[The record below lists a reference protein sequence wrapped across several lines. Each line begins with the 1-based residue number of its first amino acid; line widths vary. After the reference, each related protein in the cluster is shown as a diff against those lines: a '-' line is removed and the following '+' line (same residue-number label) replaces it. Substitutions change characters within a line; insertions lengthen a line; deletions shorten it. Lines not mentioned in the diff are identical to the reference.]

1 MDKPNFI
8 SLCVAGLAS
17 PSDIDDYVERWHSGQ
32 AGTGQQLSEFLGMNQ
47 EEYSDWVVD
56 PMALEKII
64 SSRTAQSPR
73 STPN

>member
-1 MDKPNFI
+1 MDNPNFV

-17 PSDIDDYVERWHSGQ
+17 PSEIDEYIERWHSGQ
-32 AGTGQQLSEFLGMNQ
+32 EGTGQQLSEFLGMNLQ
-47 EEYSDWVVD
+47 EYSDWVLD
-56 PMALEKII
+56 PAALAKII